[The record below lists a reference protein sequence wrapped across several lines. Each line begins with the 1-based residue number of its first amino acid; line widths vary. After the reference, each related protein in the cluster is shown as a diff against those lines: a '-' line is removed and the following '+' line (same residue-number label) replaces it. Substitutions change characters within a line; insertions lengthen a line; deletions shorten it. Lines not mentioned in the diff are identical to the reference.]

1 MDSKIVNVP
10 TKHFIPYLYNLPTL
24 VLFFSSSS
32 LITDKPLFKKENI
45 KTEVG
50 RWKKYEGGEK
60 GDFNQKAERRVRY
73 HKESNQ
79 ESIK

>member
-10 TKHFIPYLYNLPTL
+10 TKHFIPYLYNLPPPS
-24 VLFFSSSS
+24 VLSIFFSSSPW
-32 LITDKPLFKKENI
+32 TEPLLKKENI
-45 KTEVG
+45 K
-50 RWKKYEGGEK
+50 KKEK
-60 GDFNQKAERRVRY
+60 GNFNQKAERRVRY